1 MRIPQV
7 ITAFHVGGAD
17 VVAVGPAKREREY
30 CVATV
35 KTHASAK
42 PVLNS
47 PRAPGMAP
55 GQAIP
60 PETAHV
66 GFVEVSLKNR

>member
-1 MRIPQV
+1 M
-7 ITAFHVGGAD
+7 
-17 VVAVGPAKREREY
+17 VAVGLAKRERDC

-47 PRAPGMAP
+47 YRASGLALWRMPRSPWTKSSP
-55 GQAIP
+55 TLTQP
-60 PETAHV
+60 
-66 GFVEVSLKNR
+66 F

>member
-17 VVAVGPAKREREY
+17 VVAVGLAKRERDC

-47 PRAPGMAP
+47 YRAPGLALWRMP
-55 GQAIP
+55 RNGLM
-60 PETAHV
+60 TC
-66 GFVEVSLKNR
+66 